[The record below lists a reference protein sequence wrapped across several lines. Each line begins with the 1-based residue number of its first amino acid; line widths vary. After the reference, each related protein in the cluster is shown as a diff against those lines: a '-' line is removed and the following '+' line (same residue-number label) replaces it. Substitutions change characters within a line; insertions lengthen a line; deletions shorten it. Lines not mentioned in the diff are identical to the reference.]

1 MKLLSKVMA
10 AVAMLVVGS
19 ASMGCIMF
27 FADEPQALKELI
39 D

>member
-19 ASMGCIMF
+19 ASMGCVMF
-27 FADEPQALKELI
+27 LCDEPQALNSI
-39 D
+39 MD

>member
-19 ASMGCIMF
+19 ASMGCVVLLC
-27 FADEPQALKELI
+27 DEPQALNSMI

>member
-19 ASMGCIMF
+19 ASMGCMWLLT
-27 FADEPQALKELI
+27 DEPQALESMI

>member
-27 FADEPQALKELI
+27 LVDEPQALNSMI